1 MKQKILLVDDDS
13 AILNLLQTELTA
25 DFEVLKA
32 ENGEQG
38 LLLSLQHKP
47 DLIISDIKMPELNGW
62 EFCYLLRQIPST
74 KTIPFVFLSSKADLP
89 DRVHS
94 LRLGADDFIAK
105 PFTMEVLLTRIRIIF
120 ERVRRRQIAIE
131 SKSLFEDRLNTLMI
145 DLLEYLRAMHRSGI
159 VEFVHLG
166 QRGSI
171 TLNDGQI
178 IVAEFEDIKGEA
190 AVRAMIELE
199 KGEVSFKEKDTLGGT
214 PIIKDWMAFLAAF
227 LPEDLSPS

>member
-13 AILNLLQTELTA
+13 AILNLLQTELTGE
-25 DFEVLKA
+25 FEVLKA

-89 DRVHS
+89 DRIHS

-105 PFTMEVLLTRIRIIF
+105 PFTMEALLSRIQIIF
-120 ERVRRRQIAIE
+120 ERVRRRQMAIE
-131 SKSLFEDRLNTLMI
+131 NKTLFQDRVNTLMI
-145 DLLEYLRAMHRSGI
+145 DLLEYLRAMRRSGI
-159 VEFVHLG
+159 VEFLHLG
-166 QRGSI
+166 QRGAI
-171 TLNDGQI
+171 ALNDGQLI
-178 IVAEFEDIKGEA
+178 DAEFEELKGQE
-190 AVRAMIELE
+190 AVRAMIQLE
-199 KGEVSFKEKDTLGGT
+199 KGEVGFKEKNTLDGT
-214 PIIKDWMAFLAAF
+214 PIIKDWVAFLATF
-227 LPEDLSPS
+227 LPED

>member
-1 MKQKILLVDDDS
+1 MKQKILVVDDDVG
-13 AILNLLQTELTA
+13 ILNLLQTELGTE
-25 DFEVLKA
+25 FEVLRA
-32 ENGEQG
+32 ENGEEG

-62 EFCYLLRQIPST
+62 EFCFLLRQIPST
-74 KTIPFVFLSSKADLP
+74 KMIPFVFLSSKADLP

-131 SKSLFEDRLNTLMI
+131 TKTLFEDRLNTLMI
-145 DLLEYLRAMHRSGI
+145 DLLEFLRAMRRSGI

-166 QRGSI
+166 QRGAI
-171 TLNDGQI
+171 ILNEGQMI
-178 IVAEFEDIKGEA
+178 EAEFEELKEEEA
-190 AVRAMIELE
+190 IRAMIQLE
-199 KGEVSFKEKDTLGGT
+199 KGEVGFKEKETLSGL
-214 PIIKDWMAFLAAF
+214 PIVKDWVAFLATF
-227 LPEDLSPS
+227 LPEE

>member
-1 MKQKILLVDDDS
+1 MKQKLLVVDDD
-13 AILNLLQTELTA
+13 AGILNLLQTELA
-25 DFEVLKA
+25 NEFEVLKA
-32 ENGEQG
+32 ESGEQG

-74 KTIPFVFLSSKADLP
+74 KTIPFVFLSSKSDLP
-89 DRVHS
+89 DRIHS

-131 SKSLFEDRLNTLMI
+131 SKFLFEDHLNTLMI
-145 DLLEYLRAMHRSGI
+145 DLLEYLRGMRRSGV

-166 QRGSI
+166 QRGAI
-171 TLNDGQI
+171 ILNDGQM
-178 IVAEFEDIKGEA
+178 VEAEFEELKGKEA
-190 AVRAMIELE
+190 IRAMIQLE
-199 KGEVSFKEKDTLGGT
+199 KGEVGFKEKETLSGI
-214 PIIKDWMAFLAAF
+214 PIVKDWVAFLATF
-227 LPEDLSPS
+227 LPEE

>member
-13 AILNLLQTELTA
+13 AILNLLQTELSA

-74 KTIPFVFLSSKADLP
+74 KTIPFIFLSSKADLP

-105 PFTMEVLLTRIRIIF
+105 PFTMHVLLSRIGIIF
-120 ERVRRRQIAIE
+120 ERVRRRQSAID
-131 SKSLFEDRLNTLMI
+131 SKSSFEDRLNTLMI
-145 DLLEYLRAMHRSGI
+145 DLLEFLRAMRRSGI
-159 VEFVHLG
+159 VEFIHLG
-166 QRGSI
+166 QLGSI

-178 IVAEFEDIKGEA
+178 IDAEFEAIKGEA
-190 AVRAMIELE
+190 AVRAMIQLE
-199 KGEVSFKEKDTLGGT
+199 KGEVGFKEKDTLSGI
-214 PIIKDWMAFLAAF
+214 PIIKDWVVFLATF
-227 LPEDLSPS
+227 LPEDLSQ

>member
-1 MKQKILLVDDDS
+1 MKQKILVVDDD
-13 AILNLLQTELTA
+13 AGILNLLQTELA
-25 DFEVLKA
+25 NEFEIATA

-74 KTIPFVFLSSKADLP
+74 KTIPFVFLSSKSDLP
-89 DRVHS
+89 DRIHS

-105 PFTMEVLLTRIRIIF
+105 PFTMEVLLNRIRIIF

-131 SKSLFEDRLNTLMI
+131 SKFLFEDRINTLMV
-145 DLLEYLRAMHRSGI
+145 DLLEYLRAMRRSGI

-166 QRGSI
+166 QRGAI
-171 TLNDGQI
+171 VLNDGQMI
-178 IVAEFEDIKGEA
+178 DAEFEELRGKEA
-190 AVRAMIELE
+190 IRAMIQLE
-199 KGEVSFKEKDTLGGT
+199 KGEVGFKEKETLSGN
-214 PIIKDWMAFLAAF
+214 PIVKDWVAFLATF
-227 LPEDLSPS
+227 LHEE

>member
-1 MKQKILLVDDDS
+1 MKQKILVVDDDPG
-13 AILNLLQTELTA
+13 ILKLLQTELGTEF
-25 DFEVLKA
+25 DVLSA

-74 KTIPFVFLSSKADLP
+74 KTIPFVFLSSKSDLP
-89 DRVHS
+89 DRIHS

-131 SKSLFEDRLNTLMI
+131 SKFLSEDRVNTLMI
-145 DLLEYLRAMHRSGI
+145 DLLEYLRAMRRSGI
-159 VEFVHLG
+159 IEFVHLG
-166 QRGSI
+166 QRGAI
-171 TLNDGQI
+171 ILNDGQMI
-178 IVAEFEDIKGEA
+178 DAEFEELKGEEA
-190 AVRAMIELE
+190 IRAMIQLE
-199 KGEVSFKEKDTLGGT
+199 KGEVGFKEKGTLSGI
-214 PIIKDWMAFLAAF
+214 PIVKDWVAFLATF
-227 LPEDLSPS
+227 LPED

>member
-1 MKQKILLVDDDS
+1 MKQKILIVDDEPG
-13 AILNLLQTELTA
+13 ILNLLQTELA
-25 DFEVLKA
+25 NEFEVLKA

-38 LLLSLQHKP
+38 ILLSLQHKP

-74 KTIPFVFLSSKADLP
+74 KTTPFVFLSSKADLP

-145 DLLEYLRAMHRSGI
+145 DLLEYLRAVQRSGI
-159 VEFVHLG
+159 VEFLHLG
-166 QRGSI
+166 QRGAI
-171 TLNDGQI
+171 TLNNGQMI
-178 IVAEFEDIKGEA
+178 DAEFEQLKGKE
-190 AVRAMIELE
+190 AVRAMIQLE
-199 KGEVSFKEKDTLGGT
+199 KGEVGFREKETLIGT
-214 PIIKDWMAFLAAF
+214 PIIKDWVSFLATF
-227 LPEDLSPS
+227 LPED

>member
-1 MKQKILLVDDDS
+1 MKQKILVVDDDVG
-13 AILNLLQTELTA
+13 ILNLLQTELGTE
-25 DFEVLKA
+25 FEVLRA
-32 ENGEQG
+32 ENGEEG

-62 EFCYLLRQIPST
+62 EFCFLMRQIPST

-131 SKSLFEDRLNTLMI
+131 SKALFEDRLNTLMI
-145 DLLEYLRAMHRSGI
+145 DLLEFLRAMRRSGI

-166 QRGSI
+166 QRGAI
-171 TLNDGQI
+171 ILNEGQMI
-178 IVAEFEDIKGEA
+178 EAEFEELKEEEA
-190 AVRAMIELE
+190 IRAMIQLE
-199 KGEVSFKEKDTLGGT
+199 KGEVGFKEKETLSGL
-214 PIIKDWMAFLAAF
+214 PIVKDWVAFLATF
-227 LPEDLSPS
+227 LPEE